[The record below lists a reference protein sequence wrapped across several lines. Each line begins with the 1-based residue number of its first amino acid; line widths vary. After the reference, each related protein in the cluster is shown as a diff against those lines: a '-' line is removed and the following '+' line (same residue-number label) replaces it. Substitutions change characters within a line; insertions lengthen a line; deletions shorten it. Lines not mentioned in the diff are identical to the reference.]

1 MTDLEREK
9 AELITQL
16 ENTPVERVQVQQTA
30 AAAAAA
36 AAAVPPAELANL
48 REEHQ
53 VLQDHL
59 NALRHNLEVQDT
71 PSKVSNTL
79 DSKTS
84 WKFIYSSTFQVSVKP
99 EISLFCQIF
108 CYADLSKTQ

>member
-16 ENTPVERVQVQQTA
+16 ENTPVERVQVQQSAATA
-30 AAAAAA
+30 V
-36 AAAVPPAELANL
+36 AVPPAELANL

-71 PSKVSNTL
+71 ATKVSNTL
-79 DSKTS
+79 D
-84 WKFIYSSTFQVSVKP
+84 
-99 EISLFCQIF
+99 L
-108 CYADLSKTQ
+108 

>member
-9 AELITQL
+9 TELITQL
-16 ENTPVERVQVQQTA
+16 ENTPVERVEVQQS
-30 AAAAAA
+30 AA

-59 NALRHNLEVQDT
+59 NALRHNLEVQDSD
-71 PSKVSNTL
+71 SKVSNTL
-79 DSKTS
+79 SSKTS
-84 WKFIYSSTFQVSVKP
+84 
-99 EISLFCQIF
+99 
-108 CYADLSKTQ
+108 

>member
-16 ENTPVERVQVQQTA
+16 ENTPVERVQVQQTTATA
-30 AAAAAA
+30 AF
-36 AAAVPPAELANL
+36 VPPAELATL

-59 NALRHNLEVQDT
+59 NALRHNLEVQD
-71 PSKVSNTL
+71 SDFKVSNTL
-79 DSKTS
+79 DFKTS
-84 WKFIYSSTFQVSVKP
+84 WKFIYSATFQVSVGP
-99 EISLFCQIF
+99 ENM
-108 CYADLSKTQ
+108 

>member
-16 ENTPVERVQVQQTA
+16 ENTPVERVQVQQS
-30 AAAAAA
+30 A

-59 NALRHNLEVQDT
+59 NALRHNLEVQDSD
-71 PSKVSNTL
+71 SKVSNTL

-84 WKFIYSSTFQVSVKP
+84 WKFVWSSTF
-99 EISLFCQIF
+99 
-108 CYADLSKTQ
+108 

>member
-16 ENTPVERVQVQQTA
+16 ENTPVERVQVQQS
-30 AAAAAA
+30 AA

-59 NALRHNLEVQDT
+59 NALRHNVEVQDT
-71 PSKVSNTL
+71 ATKVSNTL
-79 DSKTS
+79 D
-84 WKFIYSSTFQVSVKP
+84 
-99 EISLFCQIF
+99 L
-108 CYADLSKTQ
+108 